1 LKRKGAPA
9 LRGRS
14 YARTEDRS
22 RESGVRRRKEEGGN
36 ERNMKKVISFS
47 LWQQLWVEQLW
58 LDICL
63 SIFVCLCCAFLF
75 SGKAL
80 ADEDPYI
87 IGVEDELFISA
98 WDNAQLTLTV
108 TVRPDGKISYPLL
121 RDIQAEGLTPE
132 KLAENIQGKLA
143 AFINKPVVTVTVTN
157 INSLKVYVFGEVQK
171 PGIVTLKRKTTIL
184 QFLSL
189 IGGVMDTADLTKA
202 SLIRKNQT
210 VDVSFYRLLKEGDLS
225 QNIDL
230 QKDDT
235 ILIPDNFDERITIV
249 GEVKNPKVIHFRK
262 ELNIMDA
269 ILEAG
274 GFTEYAKTDR
284 VKICRRFNSQKKILE
299 VDFKAMLKKAESEM
313 NIPLMP
319 GDTIIVPESLL

>member
-1 LKRKGAPA
+1 MQGQET
-9 LRGRS
+9 G
-14 YARTEDRS
+14 DRS
-22 RESGVRRRKEEGGN
+22 QESEGGN
-36 ERNMKKVISFS
+36 ERNMKKVKSFS
-47 LWQQLWVEQLW
+47 VWQHLWVEQLW
-58 LDICL
+58 VDICL
-63 SIFVCLCCAFLF
+63 SILVCMCCAFLF
-75 SGKAL
+75 SCKAL

-132 KLAENIQGKLA
+132 NLAENIQGKLA
-143 AFINKPVVTVTVTN
+143 AFINKPVVTVTVSN

-210 VDVSFYRLLKEGDLS
+210 VDVNFYRLLKEGDLS

-235 ILIPDNFDERITIV
+235 ILIPDNFDRRITIV

-284 VKICRRFNSQKKILE
+284 VKISRRFNSQKKILE
-299 VDFKAMLKKAESEM
+299 VDFKAMLKKAKSEM

>member
-1 LKRKGAPA
+1 M
-9 LRGRS
+9 
-14 YARTEDRS
+14 
-22 RESGVRRRKEEGGN
+22 N
-36 ERNMKKVISFS
+36 ERSMKEIKGFS
-47 LWQQLWVEQLW
+47 LYQHLWV
-58 LDICL
+58 DACL
-63 SIFVCLCCAFLF
+63 SILICLCCALLF
-75 SGKAL
+75 SCTAL
-80 ADEDPYI
+80 ADEEPYL

-121 RDIQAEGLTPE
+121 GDLQAEGLTPE
-132 KLAENIQGKLA
+132 KMAENIQGKLA
-143 AFINKPVVTVTVTN
+143 SFITKPVVTVTVTN

-171 PGIVTLKRKTTIL
+171 PGMVTLKRNTTIL
-184 QFLSL
+184 QLLSL

-202 SLIRKNQT
+202 SLIRKDQA
-210 VDVSFYRLLKEGDLS
+210 VDVNFYRLVKEGDLS

-235 ILIPDNFDERITIV
+235 ILIPDNFDKRITIV

-262 ELNIMDA
+262 ELTIMDA
-269 ILEAG
+269 VLEAG

-284 VKICRRFNSQKKILE
+284 VKISRRFNNQKKILE
-299 VDFKAMLKKAESEM
+299 VDFKAMLKKAKSEM

-319 GDTIIVPESLL
+319 GDTIIIPESLL